1 MPNDYTGFIIT
12 MIKRIFANVSWSRLK
27 VAMNLQKILWQN
39 SGLQVVVIFYA
50 FDRQDITTQIHW
62 RGRFA
67 YEIYEIGGV
76 GVCHGKKQV

>member
-1 MPNDYTGFIIT
+1 

-39 SGLQVVVIFYA
+39 SGLEVVVIFYA

-62 RGRFA
+62 GGWFA

-76 GVCHGKKQV
+76 GVCHSEKQVSR

>member
-1 MPNDYTGFIIT
+1 

-27 VAMNLQKILWQN
+27 VAMNLQKTQWQN

-62 RGRFA
+62 GGRFA
-67 YEIYEIGGV
+67 CEIYEVGGV
-76 GVCHGKKQV
+76 GVCPSAEQGSG